1 MDVTE
6 LLTCI
11 VQLKLWL
18 IFNFIVFCCFVL
30 LQNQDLAIHSVAL
43 GTLVPIDASKFFLAI
58 ELIQFITEKPMCPQ
72 NTLNTSR
79 ALEGVHGVHV
89 VPHSPFALEETTKDG
104 DFPQSNN
111 RTSIIEVNQ
120 SLLMQWVKI

>member
-1 MDVTE
+1 MHCSIEALANFQFHCV
-6 LLTCI
+6 LL
-11 VQLKLWL
+11 
-18 IFNFIVFCCFVL
+18 FCL
-30 LQNQDLAIHSVAL
+30 LQNQDLVIHSVAL

-72 NTLNTSR
+72 STLNTSR

-104 DFPQSNN
+104 DFPLSNN

-120 SLLMQWVKI
+120 RLLMQ

>member
-1 MDVTE
+1 MEITE

-18 IFNFIVFCCFVL
+18 IFNFIVFCYIVP
-30 LQNQDLAIHSVAL
+30 LQNQDQAIHSVAL
-43 GTLVPIDASKFFLAI
+43 GTLVPIDASKFCLAI
-58 ELIQFITEKPMCPQ
+58 ELIQFITGKPMCPQ
-72 NTLNTSR
+72 STLNTSR

-120 SLLMQWVKI
+120 SLLMQ

>member
-1 MDVTE
+1 MDIAE
-6 LLTCI
+6 LLTYI

-18 IFNFIVFCCFVL
+18 IFNFIVFCCFAS
-30 LQNQDLAIHSVAL
+30 LQNQDQAIYSVSL

-58 ELIQFITEKPMCPQ
+58 ELIQFITEKPMCPRS
-72 NTLNTSR
+72 TLNTSR

-104 DFPQSNN
+104 DFPLSNN

-120 SLLMQWVKI
+120 RLLMQ

>member
-1 MDVTE
+1 MDIAE

-11 VQLKLWL
+11 VHLKLWL
-18 IFNFIVFCCFVL
+18 IFNFIVFCCFVPF
-30 LQNQDLAIHSVAL
+30 QNQDQTIYSVSL

-58 ELIQFITEKPMCPQ
+58 ELIQFITAKPMCPQ
-72 NTLNTSR
+72 STLITSR
-79 ALEGVHGVHV
+79 ALEGLHGVHV

-120 SLLMQWVKI
+120 HLLMQ

>member
-1 MDVTE
+1 MDIAE

-18 IFNFIVFCCFVL
+18 IFNFIVFCFFVS
-30 LQNQDLAIHSVAL
+30 LQNQDQAIYSVSL

-58 ELIQFITEKPMCPQ
+58 ELIQFITEKPVCPQ
-72 NTLNTSR
+72 STLNTSR

-111 RTSIIEVNQ
+111 RTLIIEVNQ
-120 SLLMQWVKI
+120 RLLMQ